1 MKRFIYIALAIAL
14 AGCTADLESQR
25 VSTGGSDYS
34 DKIVNSSQGGTNGV
48 LLVRFNSS
56 AESRLAECATRAGA
70 TRTGIESVDT
80 ILDQIDGFAVEPV
93 FKVTEKNR
101 EKVHS
106 SGLHLWY
113 ELQFSKKCDI
123 DAAAIK
129 LAQAA
134 EIERVQFSYDTYTI
148 VKPKRATTTNVSL
161 ADISRS
167 AKAAFPFNDPYNY
180 FQWNLNN
187 TGEGSSVGT
196 WGDIEGLPAPVAGS
210 DVNAIPAWK
219 LCKGDPS
226 ILVAVL
232 DEGVMYS
239 HEDLRDNMWVNQAEL
254 NGRRGVDDDGNGYE
268 DDIYGYNFTDDT
280 PDISWNVKGDS
291 GHGTHVAGIISA
303 VNNNGIGISS
313 IAGGSGNNDGVKI
326 LALQMMTG
334 GASTSTKRIV
344 RAMHYAA
351 DCGAHIMQCSWGLP
365 SSTANKQ
372 SPSSDKSY
380 YYIYS
385 IEADAIKHFIEN
397 GGSEDGPMKGG
408 LAIFAAGNDSG
419 SLPGYPSAYEPC
431 ISVAAMGPALRPPY
445 YTNYGPGTDIMA
457 PGGDPLYI
465 NGSILSTVPPQYST
479 SPNTINYEMYEG
491 TSMACPMVSGIAALG
506 LSYAKQLGK
515 KYTPQEFRSML
526 LSSTHDIEPY
536 LFGSYYYTD
545 LRGMSKLLNFE
556 NFRGGLGA
564 GYIDAYKLLLQI
576 DGTPYTTIKTGEEY
590 AIDLAP
596 YFGSGVHTANFKS
609 VEISDQDKEN
619 IGLSEYSYSDGKLLV
634 TCANSGVATIKVTM
648 LVGGGSLGVDTKP
661 FPTEVS
667 KTFVIISKASV
678 TSNGGWL

>member
-1 MKRFIYIALAIAL
+1 MKRFIYIVLAIAL
-14 AGCTADLESQR
+14 VGCTADLESQ
-25 VSTGGSDYS
+25 SISAGSSDYS
-34 DKIVNSSQGGTNGV
+34 NKIINNSQGSSNGV
-48 LLVRFNSS
+48 LLVRFHSS
-56 AESRLAECATRAGA
+56 AESRLSEYATSTGA
-70 TRTGIESVDT
+70 TRTGIEVVDT
-80 ILDQIDGFAVEPV
+80 TLDQIECYAVEPV
-93 FKVTEKNR
+93 FKITEKNR
-101 EKVHS
+101 EKLYN

-113 ELQFSKKCDI
+113 ELQFSKEYDI

-129 LAQAA
+129 LAQVSD
-134 EIERVQFSYDTYTI
+134 IERVQFSYDTYTI
-148 VKPKRATTTNVSL
+148 VKPKRATTTNVSHSEN
-161 ADISRS
+161 SRS
-167 AKAAFPFNDPYNY
+167 TRATIPFNDPYNY

-187 TGEGSSVGT
+187 VGEGSSVGT

-210 DVNAIPAWK
+210 DVNAIPAWN

-232 DEGVMYS
+232 DEGIMYS
-239 HEDLRDNMWVNQAEL
+239 HEDLLDNMWVNRAEL
-254 NGRRGVDDDGNGYE
+254 NGKRGVDDDGNGYV
-268 DDIYGYNFTDDT
+268 DDVYGYNFTDDS

-334 GASTSTKRIV
+334 GSSTSTKRIA
-344 RAMHYAA
+344 RAMEYAA
-351 DCGAHIMQCSWGLP
+351 SCGAHIMQCSWGLP

-372 SPSSDKSY
+372 SPSSDKTY
-380 YYIYS
+380 LYIYS
-385 IEADAIKHFIEN
+385 LEADAINYFIKN

-445 YTNYGPGTDIMA
+445 YTNHGPGTDIMA

-465 NGSILSTVPPQYST
+465 NGSILSTVPSQYST
-479 SPNTINYEMYEG
+479 SPHTINYEMYEG

-515 KYTPQEFRSML
+515 QYTPQEFRSML

-536 LFGSYYYTD
+536 LEGNYYYTD
-545 LRGMSKLLNFE
+545 MNGIRKFLDFKDFK
-556 NFRGGLGA
+556 GGLGA

-576 DGTPYTTIKTGEEY
+576 DGTPYTTVKAGEKY

-596 YFGSGVHTANFKS
+596 YFGSGVHTAKFKS
-609 VEISDQDKEN
+609 VEISNQDKES
-619 IGLSEYSYSDGKLLV
+619 IGFGEYSYSDGKLSV
-634 TCANSGVATIKVTM
+634 TCATSGVATIKVTM
-648 LVGGGSLGVDTKP
+648 LVGGGSLDETSKP

-667 KTFVIISKASV
+667 KSFVIISKAAV
-678 TSNGGWL
+678 ASNGGWL